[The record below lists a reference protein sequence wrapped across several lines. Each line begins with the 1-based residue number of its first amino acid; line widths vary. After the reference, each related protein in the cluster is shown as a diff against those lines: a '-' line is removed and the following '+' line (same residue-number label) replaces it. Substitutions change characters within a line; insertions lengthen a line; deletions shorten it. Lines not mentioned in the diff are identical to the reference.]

1 MLKDHLSEFT
11 YTALHAGL
19 VHSIKPTKFGF
30 QITAQGF
37 SEKMALLVSTL
48 VASLYKLDFTE
59 AELNTVLEVHRKGL
73 QSCAAEPLKNQ
84 SKYLLNALLR
94 YFCTSQ
100 LRLLVNLFKLLSE
113 KVWTREQRL
122 AAMEGITLP
131 EVIKFLFASK
141 TRMMM
146 LLLFSLS
153 LIFFC

>member
-131 EVIKFLFASK
+131 EVVKFLFASN
-141 TRMMM
+141 TDDDVVTVQ
-146 LLLFSLS
+146 FV
-153 LIFFC
+153 IFC